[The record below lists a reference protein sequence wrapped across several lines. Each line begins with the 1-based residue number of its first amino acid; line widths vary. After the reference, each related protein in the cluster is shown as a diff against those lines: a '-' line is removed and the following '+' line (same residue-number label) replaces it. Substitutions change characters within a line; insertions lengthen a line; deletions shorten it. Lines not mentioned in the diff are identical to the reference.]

1 MQSDAKGSPSET
13 NFQINAAASGYHFPE
28 GSFPS
33 EVSRSRDV
41 GANRRAIIDC
51 TERPVSSLV
60 LLV

>member
-1 MQSDAKGSPSET
+1 MQRDAIGSPSGI
-13 NFQINAAASGYHFPE
+13 NFQINAAASGYRFPE

-41 GANRRAIIDC
+41 GANRRAVIDC
-51 TERPVSSLV
+51 TERPVSSFS